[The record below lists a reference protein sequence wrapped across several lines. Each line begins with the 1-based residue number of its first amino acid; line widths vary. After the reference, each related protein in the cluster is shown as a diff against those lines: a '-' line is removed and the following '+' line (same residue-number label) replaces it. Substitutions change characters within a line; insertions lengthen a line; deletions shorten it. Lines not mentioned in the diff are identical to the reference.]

1 MKFLRHL
8 SAFLFLF
15 CFNLGLGQEIKV
27 VDAISTFPLEG
38 VALYNTSKSRA
49 TLTDAEGIADLSL
62 FEKGETINVQF
73 YGYENRSFVVEFD
86 NISELF
92 QFELNPKDQTL
103 DEIILSVARSASKR
117 KQIAEKVNI
126 ISSKDILNLRPS
138 SGADLIALSPGVRI
152 QKSQGGGGSPVIR
165 GFEANRILL
174 VVDGVRLNNAIFR
187 SGHLQNAITVH
198 PNIIERVEVVYGSS
212 SVGYGS
218 DALGGVVHYYTRNPL
233 INSEN
238 KVKTQFSTD
247 FSSANLA
254 TINSLSSEFSF
265 KKWASLSSL
274 SHSNFGDLRMGKN
287 TRHGFTDWGLTPYY
301 SANNRNRY
309 SPTPLINDNPLIQ
322 KNTGYSQIDFLQKFL
337 VQLNDQNQFVL
348 NLQYSNSSDIS
359 RYDKL
364 VEERNGSLRFAEW
377 YYGPQKRFLIS
388 PQLKLFPEKKYLNS
402 GKITFAHQRFEE
414 SRIERAF
421 NSLTRNYQI
430 EKVGVFNLNADFEF
444 QLEQEH
450 SFSYGFEGVYNQVGS
465 LAYKQNLILQ
475 QNTLVG
481 FTDKLPIATR
491 YPSKG
496 SSYASY
502 AVYLNWIWD
511 FNDQLSLNGGLR
523 LSSTHLKGAWKEYYN
538 INALLSQVR
547 LDSEALTG
555 TLALT
560 YRPNFKTQWSS
571 IISNGFRNPNIDDV
585 GKIRESKGILVV
597 PNPMLFPEYAY
608 NFELG
613 VTRYLNQ
620 PKNYFSVRGFS
631 TLISRHIGRDAYV
644 IFADR
649 STPNPKTI
657 EYNGEEVE
665 TFANNNLGNRY
676 LIGASIDGRISF
688 SEHLNFSGDLNLIH
702 AIKSE
707 RYGPLPSISPT
718 FGTVKLTYQK
728 EAWFARLF
736 YQFSGSK
743 DPKDYSFGG
752 EDGLEETPLLSESLG
767 VFAGTP
773 AWTELSFLAQYQ
785 LNKQLIIRLGLDNIF
800 DVHYRTF
807 ASGISAPGRNLK
819 AGLNIEF

>member
-49 TLTDAEGIADLSL
+49 TLTDEEGIADLSL

-322 KNTGYSQIDFLQKFL
+322 K
-337 VQLNDQNQFVL
+337 
-348 NLQYSNSSDIS
+348 
-359 RYDKL
+359 
-364 VEERNGSLRFAEW
+364 
-377 YYGPQKRFLIS
+377 
-388 PQLKLFPEKKYLNS
+388 KY
-402 GKITFAHQRFEE
+402 
-414 SRIERAF
+414 
-421 NSLTRNYQI
+421 
-430 EKVGVFNLNADFEF
+430 
-444 QLEQEH
+444 
-450 SFSYGFEGVYNQVGS
+450 
-465 LAYKQNLILQ
+465 
-475 QNTLVG
+475 
-481 FTDKLPIATR
+481 
-491 YPSKG
+491 
-496 SSYASY
+496 
-502 AVYLNWIWD
+502 
-511 FNDQLSLNGGLR
+511 R
-523 LSSTHLKGAWKEYYN
+523 L
-538 INALLSQVR
+538 
-547 LDSEALTG
+547 
-555 TLALT
+555 
-560 YRPNFKTQWSS
+560 
-571 IISNGFRNPNIDDV
+571 
-585 GKIRESKGILVV
+585 
-597 PNPMLFPEYAY
+597 
-608 NFELG
+608 
-613 VTRYLNQ
+613 
-620 PKNYFSVRGFS
+620 
-631 TLISRHIGRDAYV
+631 
-644 IFADR
+644 
-649 STPNPKTI
+649 
-657 EYNGEEVE
+657 
-665 TFANNNLGNRY
+665 
-676 LIGASIDGRISF
+676 
-688 SEHLNFSGDLNLIH
+688 
-702 AIKSE
+702 
-707 RYGPLPSISPT
+707 
-718 FGTVKLTYQK
+718 
-728 EAWFARLF
+728 
-736 YQFSGSK
+736 
-743 DPKDYSFGG
+743 
-752 EDGLEETPLLSESLG
+752 
-767 VFAGTP
+767 
-773 AWTELSFLAQYQ
+773 
-785 LNKQLIIRLGLDNIF
+785 
-800 DVHYRTF
+800 
-807 ASGISAPGRNLK
+807 
-819 AGLNIEF
+819 